1 MYKFACVARS
11 NTPPISLQAIWTADN
26 GNLPPWKGDFHHD
39 LNTQL
44 SYWPGYSGNHLDL
57 TSSYTNWL
65 WKVKEVNKNWT
76 KRYFGIDGLNVP
88 GVTTIS
94 GKEMGGWIQYSM
106 SPTTA
111 AWIAQHF
118 YWQWKYSMDEKFLRE
133 RCYPYLSEVER
144 YTAEMLNKEKD
155 KNNKAK
161 LLLSSSPEYNDNSIK
176 AWFDG
181 FTNYDL
187 ALIKSFYDFGTEV
200 ATTAYDRKPSE
211 WLGVE
216 MTLPELDVNE
226 TGLTVAPGH
235 KLDASHRHMSPYMA
249 IYPLCLLDIDNDT
262 EKSIV
267 EKSLKQIE
275 AKGTSQWCGY
285 SFSWMACIYARA
297 RQAEK
302 AVKQLQIFASN
313 FCSPNSFHL
322 NGDQKGGQY
331 SSFTYRPFTL
341 EGNFAFAQGVHEL
354 LLQTRNGVIELFPAV
369 PDSWKN
375 VSFKTLR
382 APGAFLV
389 SAERENGVPS
399 QVTITAEQGG
409 KLRIKKK
416 PFRTFY
422 ITNLQKKYT
431 LENGIMEIEMKKGE
445 TITIKNGYE

>member
-1 MYKFACVARS
+1 
-11 NTPPISLQAIWTADN
+11 
-26 GNLPPWKGDFHHD
+26 
-39 LNTQL
+39 
-44 SYWPGYSGNHLDL
+44 
-57 TSSYTNWL
+57 
-65 WKVKEVNKNWT
+65 
-76 KRYFGIDGLNVP
+76 
-88 GVTTIS
+88 
-94 GKEMGGWIQYSM
+94 M

-235 KLDASHRHMSPYMA
+235 NLDASHRHMSPYMA